1 MVRAMHAY
9 MVPTSHGMVAVRDAG
24 TGSSSVILI
33 HGNSS
38 SSAVFQPQ
46 IDSAALARHRLVA
59 IDLPGHGA
67 SADATHPE
75 RTYTRP
81 GFADTLA
88 EVISHIGVAG
98 PVLVGWSLGGHIAL
112 ELAPRLPS
120 VRGILICGAPP
131 VGSAMAEGFRPGSA
145 VRYGARESLSAEEL
159 EAFGLAVFGRTL
171 DAPLR
176 AAMARADGRARRI
189 MFEAAHAGVGV
200 NQRHVAEHFAAP
212 LAVVN
217 GAGDTMINLDYVDGI
232 AYANLW
238 SGQCHRLPDA
248 GHAAF
253 RDDPVAFNALLARFL
268 ADIEGGQR

>member
-1 MVRAMHAY
+1 MVRHMHAY
-9 MVPTSHGMVAVRDAG
+9 MVPTSHGMIAVRDSG

-38 SSAVFQPQ
+38 SSAMFQPQ
-46 IDSAALARHRLVA
+46 LDSAALARHRLLA

-67 SADATHPE
+67 SADATQPE

-88 EVISHIGVAG
+88 EVLSHIRVTD
-98 PVLVGWSLGGHIAL
+98 PVLLGWSLGGHIAL

-120 VRGILICGAPP
+120 VRGLMICGAPP
-131 VGSAMAEGFRPGSA
+131 VGRAMAEGFQPGSA
-145 VRYGARESLSAEEL
+145 VRYGSREKLSKEDL
-159 EAFGLAVFGRTL
+159 EAFGLAIFGQTL

-189 MFEAAHAGVGV
+189 MFEAARAGTGI
-200 NQRHVAEHFAAP
+200 NQRQVAEHFAKP

-217 GAGDTMINLDYVDGI
+217 GAADTMINLDYCDGI

-238 SGQCHRLPDA
+238 SGQCHRLPGA
-248 GHAAF
+248 GHAPF
-253 RDDPVAFNALLARFL
+253 REQPAAFNTLLARFL
-268 ADIEGGQR
+268 ADIEAA